1 LSGDVVVNEGAPV
14 EGDNPLR
21 DRSEG
26 GTVQIREMELGDIPD
41 VFELG
46 ERLFT
51 ADRWPNLYRTW
62 DEYEPLGHYTTDP
75 EFCLVADLDDRIVG
89 FILGSLIDKR
99 KSAWKYGYIV
109 WLGVES
115 AMAGRGIA
123 RRLLTQLTTLFTREG
138 VRILMADTQAEN
150 LPALRFFRREG
161 FRDPQEHVYLSKY
174 LDPKKHKKRGKGG
187 SKRTRKN
194 KEES

>member
-1 LSGDVVVNEGAPV
+1 MSGESVANGGEGEGVAV
-14 EGDNPLR
+14 EPGVSSA
-21 DRSEG
+21 RSVSA
-26 GTVQIREMELGDIPD
+26 TVQVREMELADIPG

-62 DEYEPLGHYTTDP
+62 DEYEPLGLYTTDP

-109 WLGVES
+109 WLGVEAEMS
-115 AMAGRGIA
+115 GKGIA
-123 RRLLTQLTTLFTREG
+123 KRLLTQLTSLFSKAG
-138 VRILMADTQAEN
+138 ARILLADTQAEN
-150 LPALRFFRREG
+150 LPALHFFQREG

-174 LDPKKHKKRGKGG
+174 LDSKKG
-187 SKRTRKN
+187 
-194 KEES
+194 